1 MEINLEYSIYYNS
14 LYLKKILVI
23 YKKIILKYMKQIADC
38 IKLSQVIFLSFIL
51 SFFSV
56 TRSIQSCID
65 CAISF
70 CQPLNRKVLYHF
82 AIFTIVNKILIIKN
96 CRILVLNNFFTQ
108 ILSTLQKNCKRQ
120 KTFSSHRTLRIF
132 SEFFINFLVLY
143 FLIFTNI

>member
-1 MEINLEYSIYYNS
+1 MEINLKYSIYYNS

-38 IKLSQVIFLSFIL
+38 IKLSQVIFLSFVL

-70 CQPLNRKVLYHF
+70 CQPQTESKSPVSF
-82 AIFTIVNKILIIKN
+82 
-96 CRILVLNNFFTQ
+96 CNFHN
-108 ILSTLQKNCKRQ
+108 S
-120 KTFSSHRTLRIF
+120 
-132 SEFFINFLVLY
+132 
-143 FLIFTNI
+143 